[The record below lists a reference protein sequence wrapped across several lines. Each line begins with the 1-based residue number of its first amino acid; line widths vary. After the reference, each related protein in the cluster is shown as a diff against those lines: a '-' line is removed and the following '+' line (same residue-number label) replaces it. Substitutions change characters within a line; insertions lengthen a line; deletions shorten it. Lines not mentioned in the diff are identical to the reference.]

1 MHQQTELTR
10 RDRSVWLFILPG
22 LGLILL
28 LALPLV
34 ALLWRALREGL
45 LHYAL
50 TPMALSAM
58 RLSLLTSSLSLV
70 ISIVTGTPLA
80 YAMARWRFRG
90 QAALELLIDLPIVLP
105 PAVAGLGLLVAFGRQ
120 GLFAE
125 PLNLMGISLPFT
137 TAAVVLAQTFVSA
150 PFFVR
155 SARIGFAGID
165 PQIEEAGHVEGANQ
179 WQLFRHIMLPLS
191 GRALLTGAV
200 LAWTRALGEFGATI
214 LFAGNLQGR
223 TQTMPLAIYL
233 GFERSIGV
241 ALALSVMLIVSSF
254 GLLAIARRL
263 ENRR

>member
-1 MHQQTELTR
+1 MHQPTELTR

-90 QAALELLIDLPIVLP
+90 QAAC
-105 PAVAGLGLLVAFGRQ
+105 
-120 GLFAE
+120 
-125 PLNLMGISLPFT
+125 
-137 TAAVVLAQTFVSA
+137 
-150 PFFVR
+150 R
-155 SARIGFAGID
+155 SC
-165 PQIEEAGHVEGANQ
+165 
-179 WQLFRHIMLPLS
+179 
-191 GRALLTGAV
+191 
-200 LAWTRALGEFGATI
+200 
-214 LFAGNLQGR
+214 
-223 TQTMPLAIYL
+223 
-233 GFERSIGV
+233 
-241 ALALSVMLIVSSF
+241 
-254 GLLAIARRL
+254 
-263 ENRR
+263 